1 MKKITSILLAIIMVL
16 STFSLFAFAKEE
28 KVPVVVLQGYSG
40 PTLVY
45 ADDNGEPIIDPETG
59 DVIKAWPVDFGKIEE
74 SEYEHFGELVL
85 SFRQKLYEAFK
96 ARTST
101 IIDKS
106 EIEEFYDKLIDCFG
120 DDLWMGLNG
129 ELSSDPEYEPTNNQ
143 MLSHFL
149 GIVGQDQNQFGSL

>member
-1 MKKITSILLAIIMVL
+1 MAEFNKETAEKHQTEITLNMDSIYTKYLTQGRIAEKLKALGIDTEDLWKKTI
-16 STFSLFAFAKEE
+16 
-28 KVPVVVLQGYSG
+28 G
-40 PTLVY
+40 
-45 ADDNGEPIIDPETG
+45 DET
-59 DVIKAWPVDFGKIEE
+59 VDFGKIEE